1 MTLKSPNHWRTF
13 VSDSEPQSIEIAGR
27 EVGNAAPV
35 FLIAELGI
43 NHNGSVDTAKEMIS
57 AAKWAGA
64 DAVKFQKRTPAITTP
79 DHVKNT
85 LRQTPWGEMTYLA
98 YKERIEFWNSE
109 YEQIQSHCAEQEIL
123 WSASAWDLDA
133 VGFLEQFNIS
143 FHKLASAHLTNIELL
158 VSMNESKKP
167 LIFSTGMSS
176 WAEIAKGVALT
187 DVSKTAV
194 LHSVSAY
201 PTEPGN
207 ASLQTVTKLKREF
220 PNVVGYSGHERG
232 TSISLG
238 AVALGA
244 RIVER
249 HMTLDRTMWGT
260 DQPASMEPQELKKL
274 VDETIELSN
283 SLSTAPR
290 ESFFACE
297 EKARSSLR
305 TVN

>member
-1 MTLKSPNHWRTF
+1 VPNF
-13 VSDSEPQSIEIAGR
+13 ESQSIEIAGR

-35 FLIAELGI
+35 FVIAELGI
-43 NHNGSVDTAKEMIS
+43 NHNGSLTTAKEMIS

-79 DHVKNT
+79 DQVKDT

-98 YKERIEFWNSE
+98 YKERIEFWDSE

-123 WSASAWDLDA
+123 WSASAWDLDS
-133 VGFLEQFNIS
+133 VGFLEKFDIP
-143 FHKLASAHLTNIELL
+143 FHKLASAHLTNTELL
-158 VSMNESKKP
+158 ASMNESKIP
-167 LIFSTGMSS
+167 LILSTGMSS
-176 WAEIAKGVALT
+176 WAEVIAGVSQT

-207 ASLQTVTKLKREF
+207 ASLETVTKLKSEF
-220 PNVVGYSGHERG
+220 PNVIGYSGHESG

-260 DQPASMEPQELKKL
+260 DQSASMEPKELKKL
-274 VDETIELSN
+274 VDETIELSKA
-283 SLSTAPR
+283 LSTAPR
-290 ESFFACE
+290 DSFFACE
-297 EKARSSLR
+297 EKSRSSLR
-305 TVN
+305 TVG